1 MKYKLK
7 TVRVYEL
14 EFETDG
20 YRILADGLWARGL
33 RKEALQPFCWE
44 KDVAPSR
51 ELQNWFGYNPKRFLI
66 FRELYVKEL
75 DTNPYSCSCAGRI
88 GMEKTCCCSDSGRE
102 SRVANSFAVMPI
114 TPFPGRAYRPFPFHA
129 AKICQA
135 SRLPPV

>member
-75 DTNPYSCSCAGRI
+75 DTNPYADAFRQRI
-88 GMEKTCCCSDSGRE
+88 EEVLNTKDILLLFAAKDRDMCCCLFWVFNDWAVSGTFF
-102 SRVANSFAVMPI
+102 NLKNLF
-114 TPFPGRAYRPFPFHA
+114 
-129 AKICQA
+129 
-135 SRLPPV
+135 

>member
-66 FRELYVKEL
+66 FRELHYTSRNLIQIRMPMHFGKEL
-75 DTNPYSCSCAGRI
+75 KKC
-88 GMEKTCCCSDSGRE
+88 
-102 SRVANSFAVMPI
+102 
-114 TPFPGRAYRPFPFHA
+114 
-129 AKICQA
+129 
-135 SRLPPV
+135 

>member
-7 TVRVYEL
+7 MVRVYEL

-75 DTNPYSCSCAGRI
+75 DTNPYADAFRQRI
-88 GMEKTCCCSDSGRE
+88 EEVLNTKDILLL
-102 SRVANSFAVMPI
+102 F
-114 TPFPGRAYRPFPFHA
+114 A
-129 AKICQA
+129 AKDRDMCFCLFWVFNDWA
-135 SRLPPV
+135 VSGTFFNLKNLF